1 MAGVAFANPDIIC
14 SGTDV
19 KRMTVYHALS
29 NGPLKCPPL
38 QRRYCWGRKQ
48 VATFVHDIC
57 TVATPALRAETEQA
71 GSTLQQAAEAPAPFG
86 RESHSFGRLL
96 ISTTGPHLVNTA
108 FKTGVARTNAGAAS
122 GDTGASADAGTGGKG
137 SSVARSRP
145 PFAAAAAAAAA
156 SRCTPRRT
164 KKRKAKLLIDGQ
176 QRVTTVAL
184 FLAAVRDA
192 ALAAPPDVLMSAR
205 AVTTKNEQ
213 VAAEIDRV
221 LSMMGLKPTYLD
233 RAPFAAAISRASML
247 GDCAGGSDQAGGRG
261 HGSSNTAGGNAIAAA
276 KELLDAEVA
285 RAIRKLRT
293 KLVGKQMSQQTTA
306 FTTPSVCALLVR
318 AVLFRCTVLWFAA
331 VEPDTFAV
339 YERLAIREMGLLT
352 MMANNSPGV
361 KMFVLYQPNVD
372 PEDVFGVLRNTAI
385 V

>member
-1 MAGVAFANPDIIC
+1 M
-14 SGTDV
+14 
-19 KRMTVYHALS
+19 
-29 NGPLKCPPL
+29 
-38 QRRYCWGRKQ
+38 
-48 VATFVHDIC
+48 
-57 TVATPALRAETEQA
+57 ATPALRAETEQA

-192 ALAAPPDVLMSAR
+192 ALAAPPDVLMSAVSGRGVAGYCHSGAAAIAAATTTAAAAAAAATAGGGVSNGGKKRMKR

-221 LSMMGLKPTYLD
+221 LSMTGLKPTYLD

>member
-1 MAGVAFANPDIIC
+1 M
-14 SGTDV
+14 
-19 KRMTVYHALS
+19 
-29 NGPLKCPPL
+29 
-38 QRRYCWGRKQ
+38 
-48 VATFVHDIC
+48 
-57 TVATPALRAETEQA
+57 
-71 GSTLQQAAEAPAPFG
+71 
-86 RESHSFGRLL
+86 
-96 ISTTGPHLVNTA
+96 NTA

-192 ALAAPPDVLMSAR
+192 ALAAPPDVLMSAVSGRGVAGYCHSGAAAIAAATTTAAAAAAAATAGGGVSNGGKKRMKR

-221 LSMMGLKPTYLD
+221 LSMTGLKPTYLD